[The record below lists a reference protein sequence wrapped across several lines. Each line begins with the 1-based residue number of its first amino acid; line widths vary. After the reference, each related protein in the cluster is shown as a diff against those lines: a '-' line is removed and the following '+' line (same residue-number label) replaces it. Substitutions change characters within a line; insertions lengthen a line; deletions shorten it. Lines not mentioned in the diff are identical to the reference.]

1 MKKRDLSIA
10 VLGLSALLLLSGC
23 YKDGDGKLEMK
34 EPRKELSDIPPGIRW
49 TVNGPVDESGNPI
62 ELQEVK

>member
-1 MKKRDLSIA
+1 MCL
-10 VLGLSALLLLSGC
+10 LALLLLSGC
-23 YKDGDGKLEMK
+23 GKDGDGKLEMK
-34 EPRKELSDIPPGIRW
+34 EPRKELSDMPPGIRW

>member
-1 MKKRDLSIA
+1 MKNRET
-10 VLGLSALLLLSGC
+10 GLLIMCLLALLLLSGC
-23 YKDGDGKLEMK
+23 GKDGDGKLEMK
-34 EPRKELSDIPPGIRW
+34 EPRKELSDMPPGIRW